1 MQPRE
6 SIMNETRSEPK
17 IHLEN
22 LTKIFGAQSK
32 EALRLL
38 QKGKSKDEI
47 LEQTGCGIGV
57 ANATFSVTQG
67 EIVVV
72 MGLSG
77 SGKSTLVRCINRLI
91 EPTAGKVFID
101 GQDITAL
108 NTDELRHVRLTKLGM
123 VFQNFALF
131 PHRTVCQNAEYGLEI
146 QGVDPAKRRD
156 KAIVALEQVGLKG
169 WEDYYPHNLSG
180 GMQQRVGLARA
191 LALDPDILL
200 MDEAF
205 SALDPL
211 IRSDMQD
218 ELINLQDSMHKTILF
233 ISHDLDEALK
243 LGDRIVLMKDGAIV
257 QIGTAEQ
264 ILTNPANEY
273 VERFVENVDITK
285 VLTAESVMI
294 KPKAVVFLS
303 AHGPKSAL
311 RFMQKQGLSQIF
323 VHDKDHKVIGLV
335 TADEASEAAKRGET
349 ELHHIMQTDFVKVT
363 PETPA
368 ADLIPIMAGLP
379 YPLPVVGPNGKLRGI
394 IIRGSLLASLAE
406 RGRNN
411 NA

>member
-1 MQPRE
+1 MK
-6 SIMNETRSEPK
+6 TK
-17 IHLEN
+17 IKIEN
-22 LTKIFGAQSK
+22 LTKIFGRNSK
-32 EALRLL
+32 EALELL
-38 QKGKSKDEI
+38 AQNVPKEEI
-47 LEQTGCGIGV
+47 LERTGCGVGV
-57 ANATFSVTQG
+57 ANASFEVAQG

-91 EPTAGKVFID
+91 EPTSGNIFID
-101 GQDITAL
+101 DLDVTKL
-108 NTDELRHVRLTKLGM
+108 NPDELRKVRLSKIGM

-131 PHRTVCQNAEYGLEI
+131 PHRTVCQNTEYGLEI
-146 QGVDPAKRRD
+146 RGMDPQTRRE
-156 KAIVALEQVGLKG
+156 KALKALEQVGLKG

-218 ELINLQDSMHKTILF
+218 ELINLQESMHKTILF

-243 LGDRIVLMKDGAIV
+243 IGDRIVLMKDGAVV

-264 ILTNPANEY
+264 ILTNPADEY
-273 VERFVENVDITK
+273 VARFVENVDLTK

-294 KPKAVVFLS
+294 KPKSIITLS
-303 AHGPKSAL
+303 THGPKSAL
-311 RFMQKQGLSQIF
+311 RFMKKNGLSQIF
-323 VHDKDHKVIGLV
+323 VQDSEHRVIGMV
-335 TADEASEAAKRGET
+335 TAEAAADAIDRGEK
-349 ELHHIMQTDFVKVT
+349 ELHHIMRQDFKRVT
-363 PETPA
+363 LDTPA
-368 ADLIPIMAGLP
+368 AELIPLLADIA
-379 YPLPVVGPNGKLRGI
+379 YPLPVLSPNNKLKGVILRGT
-394 IIRGSLLASLAE
+394 LLAALAE
-406 RGRNN
+406 KGKTNGN
-411 NA
+411 T

>member
-1 MQPRE
+1 MH
-6 SIMNETRSEPK
+6 ETRSEPK
-17 IHLEN
+17 IRLEN
-22 LTKIFGAQSK
+22 LTKIFGSQSR

-38 QKGKSKDEI
+38 EKGNSKDEI
-47 LEQTGCGIGV
+47 LEKTGCGIGV
-57 ANATFSVTQG
+57 ANATFSVDQG

-91 EPTAGKVFID
+91 EPTAGKVIID
-101 GQDITAL
+101 GQDVTSL
-108 NTDELRHVRLTKLGM
+108 NSDDLRHLRLTKLGM

-146 QGVDPAKRRD
+146 QGVDPAKRRE
-156 KAIVALEQVGLKG
+156 KAVIALEQVGLKG

-218 ELINLQDSMHKTILF
+218 ELINLQDSMRKTILF

-243 LGDRIVLMKDGAIV
+243 LGDRIVLMKDGAVV

-323 VHDKDHKVIGLV
+323 VHDKEHRVIGFV

-349 ELHHIMQTDFVKVT
+349 ELHHIMQTDFVSVA
-363 PETPA
+363 PDTPA

-394 IIRGSLLASLAE
+394 IIRGSLLAALAE

-411 NA
+411 A

>member
-1 MQPRE
+1 M
-6 SIMNETRSEPK
+6 SETTREPK
-17 IHLEN
+17 IRVEH
-22 LTKIFGAQSK
+22 LTKIFGSNSK
-32 EALRLL
+32 EALKLL
-38 QKGKSKDEI
+38 QSGVGKDKI
-47 LEQTGCGIGV
+47 LEKTGCGVGV
-57 ANATFSVTQG
+57 ADASFTVAAG

-91 EPTAGKVFID
+91 EPTAGKILID
-101 GQDITAL
+101 DQDITTL
-108 NTDELRHVRLTKLGM
+108 SMDELRQVRLTKLGM

-146 QGVDPAKRRD
+146 QGMDQAKRRD
-156 KAIVALEQVGLKG
+156 KAMIALEQVGLKG
-169 WEDYYPHNLSG
+169 WEDYYPVNLSG

-211 IRSDMQD
+211 IRGDMQD
-218 ELINLQDSMHKTILF
+218 ELINLQSKMQKTILF

-273 VERFVENVDITK
+273 VSRFVENVDITK
-285 VLTAESVMI
+285 VLTAETVMI
-294 KPKAVVFLS
+294 KPKAVAFLS

-323 VHDKDHKVIGLV
+323 VHDEKHKVIGYV
-335 TADEASEAAKRGET
+335 SADEASEASKRGET
-349 ELHHIMQTDFVKVT
+349 ELHHIMQTDFVSVP

-368 ADLIPIMAGLP
+368 ADLIPIMANLP
-379 YPLPVVGPNGKLRGI
+379 HPLPVVSADGRLMGV
-394 IIRGSLLASLAE
+394 IIRGSLLAALAE

-411 NA
+411 DA

>member
-1 MQPRE
+1 
-6 SIMNETRSEPK
+6 MNEKLSNQK
-17 IHLEN
+17 IRVEN
-22 LTKIFGAQSK
+22 LTKIFGFRSR
-32 EALRLL
+32 EALKLL
-38 QKGKSKDEI
+38 RKGVTKEEI
-47 LEQTGCGIGV
+47 LERTGCGVGV
-57 ANATFSVTQG
+57 ADASFVVDQG

-91 EPTAGKVFID
+91 EPTDGKIFID
-101 GQDITAL
+101 DQDITAL
-108 NTDELRHVRLTKLGM
+108 SVEKLRQVRLSKLGM

-146 QGVDPAKRRD
+146 QGVGPVKRRER
-156 KAIVALEQVGLKG
+156 AVTALEQVGLKG

-218 ELINLQDSMHKTILF
+218 ELINLQESMRKTILF

-264 ILTNPANEY
+264 ILTSPADEY

-323 VHDKDHKVIGLV
+323 VHDEKHRIIGYV
-335 TADEASEAAKRGET
+335 TADTASEASKRGET
-349 ELHHIMQTDFVKVT
+349 ELHHIMQTDFVSVS
-363 PETPA
+363 PDTPA
-368 ADLIPIMAGLP
+368 ADLIPIMANLP

-394 IIRGSLLASLAE
+394 IIRGSLLAALAD

>member
-1 MQPRE
+1 MSEIP
-6 SIMNETRSEPK
+6 SEPK
-17 IHLEN
+17 IRIEN

-32 EALRLL
+32 DALKLL
-38 QKGKSKDEI
+38 QSGASKDEI
-47 LEQTGCGIGV
+47 LEKTGCGVGV
-57 ANATFSVTQG
+57 ANANFTVDSG

-101 GQDITAL
+101 NQDITAL
-108 NTDELRHVRLTKLGM
+108 SMNELRRVRLTKLGM

-131 PHRTVCQNAEYGLEI
+131 PHRTVCQNTEYGLEI
-146 QGVDPAKRRD
+146 QKVDPAKRRE
-156 KAIVALEQVGLKG
+156 KAVTALEQVGLKG

-218 ELINLQDSMHKTILF
+218 ELISLQESMRKTILF

-243 LGDRIVLMKDGAIV
+243 IGDRIVLMKDGAVV
-257 QIGTAEQ
+257 QTGTAEQ

-323 VHDKDHKVIGLV
+323 VHDEKHKVIGYV
-335 TADEASEAAKRGET
+335 TADMASDAVKRGET
-349 ELHHIMQTDFVKVT
+349 ELHHIMQTEFVSVS
-363 PETPA
+363 PDTPA
-368 ADLIPIMAGLP
+368 ADLIPIMANLP
-379 YPLPVVGPNGKLRGI
+379 YPLPVVGPNGKLRGV
-394 IIRGSLLASLAE
+394 IIRGSLLAALAE

>member
-1 MQPRE
+1 
-6 SIMNETRSEPK
+6 MNEIGPEPK
-17 IHLEN
+17 IRIEN
-22 LTKIFGAQSK
+22 LTKIFGAH
-32 EALRLL
+32 
-38 QKGKSKDEI
+38 SKDALKMLHAGADKNTI

-57 ANATFSVTQG
+57 ADASFTVDQG

-91 EPTAGKVFID
+91 EPTVGKVFID
-101 GQDITAL
+101 NQDITAL
-108 NTDELRHVRLTKLGM
+108 SMDELRQVRLTKLGM

-146 QGVDPAKRRD
+146 QGMAPAKRKE
-156 KAIVALEQVGLKG
+156 KALVALEQVGLKG
-169 WEDYYPHNLSG
+169 WEDYFPHNLSG

-211 IRSDMQD
+211 IRGDMQD
-218 ELINLQDSMHKTILF
+218 ELINLQESMRKTILF

-264 ILTNPANEY
+264 ILTNPADEY
-273 VERFVENVDITK
+273 VARFVENVDITK

-294 KPKAVVFLS
+294 KPKAVAFLS

-323 VHDKDHKVIGLV
+323 VHDKEHKVIGLV
-335 TADEASEAAKRGET
+335 TADTVSGAVKRGET
-349 ELHHIMQTDFVKVT
+349 ELHHIMQTDFVSV
-363 PETPA
+363 PLDTPA
-368 ADLIPIMAGLP
+368 ADLIPIMANLP
-379 YPLPVVGPNGKLRGI
+379 YPLPVVGPNGKLRGV
-394 IIRGSLLASLAE
+394 IIRGSLLAALAE

>member
-1 MQPRE
+1 M
-6 SIMNETRSEPK
+6 SETTQEPK
-17 IHLEN
+17 IRVEH
-22 LTKIFGAQSK
+22 LTKIFGSNSK
-32 EALRLL
+32 EALKLL
-38 QKGKSKDEI
+38 QAGVGKDEI
-47 LEQTGCGIGV
+47 LEKTGCGVGV
-57 ANATFSVTQG
+57 ADAGFTVAPG

-91 EPTAGKVFID
+91 EPTSGKILID
-101 GQDITAL
+101 NQDITTL
-108 NTDELRHVRLTKLGM
+108 SMDELRQVRLTKLGM

-131 PHRTVCQNAEYGLEI
+131 PHRTVCQNAEYGLEV
-146 QGVDPAKRRD
+146 QGMDPTRRRE
-156 KAIVALEQVGLKG
+156 KAMIALEQVGLKG
-169 WEDYYPHNLSG
+169 WEDYYPANLSG

-211 IRSDMQD
+211 IRGDMQD
-218 ELINLQDSMHKTILF
+218 ELINLQSKMQKTILF

-243 LGDRIVLMKDGAIV
+243 IGDRIVLMKDGAIV

-273 VERFVENVDITK
+273 VSRFVENVDITK

-323 VHDKDHKVIGLV
+323 VHDDKHKVIGYV
-335 TADEASEAAKRGET
+335 TADTASEATKRGET
-349 ELHHIMQTDFVKVT
+349 ELHHIMQTDFVSV
-363 PETPA
+363 PPDTPA
-368 ADLIPIMAGLP
+368 ADLIPIMANLP
-379 YPLPVVGPNGKLRGI
+379 HPLPVVGSDGRLMGV

-411 NA
+411 DA

>member
-1 MQPRE
+1 MP
-6 SIMNETRSEPK
+6 ETPSEPK
-17 IHLEN
+17 IRIEH

-32 EALRLL
+32 EALKLL
-38 QKGKSKDEI
+38 QDGVSKDEI
-47 LEQTGCGIGV
+47 LERTGCGVGV
-57 ANATFSVTQG
+57 ADANFTVASG

-91 EPTAGKVFID
+91 EPTAGKIFID
-101 GQDITAL
+101 NQDVTAL
-108 NTDELRHVRLTKLGM
+108 SMDELRNIRLSKLGM

-146 QGVDPAKRRD
+146 QGVDPAKRRE
-156 KAIVALEQVGLKG
+156 KAVIALEQVGLKG
-169 WEDYYPHNLSG
+169 WEDQYPHNLSG

-218 ELINLQDSMHKTILF
+218 ELISLQEAMRKTILF

-243 LGDRIVLMKDGAIV
+243 IGDRIVLMKDGAVV

-323 VHDKDHKVIGLV
+323 VHDEKHKVIGYV
-335 TADEASEAAKRGET
+335 TADTASEAAMRGET
-349 ELHHIMQTDFVKVT
+349 ELHHIMQTDFVSV
-363 PETPA
+363 PPDTPA
-368 ADLIPIMAGLP
+368 ADLIPIMANLP
-379 YPLPVVGPNGKLRGI
+379 YPLPVVGPNGKLRGV
-394 IIRGSLLASLAE
+394 IIRGSLLAALAE